1 MEDSALAFLLEER
14 VSDNLPAHSWRALHM
29 TTALLS
35 EDSALSEER
44 SLEEEGVMTSWFLT
58 TRMQETVTFKD
69 VAVDFTQEEW
79 KQLDPSQ
86 KDLYRDVMLENYRNL
101 VSLGLPVF
109 KPDVISLLERGE
121 APWIPEVPRST
132 CSGSFSQETKWEN
145 KDSTPKPG
153 FCIGEPSKELRL
165 PQDGYWDFKLGSSWE
180 YDVRLEGDEDNQER
194 QSRQVIFIP
203 RKTSSKVNVNEGNT
217 YGFSLG
223 SILDPQQLFAT
234 GKSLHQCD
242 MLEKSFKQFSEL
254 IKWNRISLG
263 KKLFKYNKCRKPTS
277 YHLDL
282 VQYDGIRI
290 GEKLYEC
297 NECGKAFN
305 WITHLTEHQ
314 RIHTVEKPYKCNE
327 CGKAFSKHSYLNQ
340 HQNVHTGK
348 KPHKCNECGKNFS
361 QRGHLTEHQRIHS
374 GEKPY
379 KCNEC
384 GKAFGQKAHLTEHL
398 RIHTGEK
405 PYQCS
410 QCRKAFSQN
419 SSLILHRRIHTGER
433 PFECNECGK
442 AFSQKGHLTQ
452 HRRIHTG
459 EKLFECS
466 ECGKSFSHGSSFTY
480 HQRIHTGSSKSSETD
495 RCLETKEPKSKSSA
509 KRCDKENK
517 VRKRTAY
524 SKAQLQELH
533 HYFNQNAYLE
543 SSEMEQLAIKL
554 ELTYSQVK
562 KWFQN
567 MRMKKKRQMM
577 TPQLAQMCDL
587 SVTDPNRTQ
596 GVSLPAVD
604 QLTVTLQQNSW
615 TNNPTHANTRCL
627 QSWDSFSPLHKQEQK
642 TSEFPN
648 GSSKSSETDR
658 CLETKEPKSKS
669 SAKRCDK
676 ENKVRKRT
684 AYSKAQLQ
692 ELHHYFNQNA
702 YLESSEMEQLAIKL
716 ELTHSQVK
724 KWFQNMRMKKK
735 GQMMTPQLAQ
745 DGCAKTA
752 PEKNPTSA
760 LGGPSNVTVVSEAKE
775 EKNTMHTPSQGTQ
788 ELNEGVAVASQPCNT
803 TPPVLP

>member
-1 MEDSALAFLLEER
+1 MSVCSGRFRARWVLGIIVQRLSPHRRSSPWIQSSALCSSGDWKNSKETSVAAWKKTGGMWRGGTGTLEEDQVKIR
-14 VSDNLPAHSWRALHM
+14 RFIFD
-29 TTALLS
+29 TGALLS
-35 EDSALSEER
+35 EGSALSQER
-44 SLEEEGVMTSWFLT
+44 SLEEAAAVMTSGFLAA
-58 TRMQETVTFKD
+58 RMQESVTFKD

-79 KQLDPSQ
+79 KQLDPAQ
-86 KDLYRDVMLENYRNL
+86 RDLYRDVMLENYRNL

-109 KPDVISLLERGE
+109 KPDVISQLERGE
-121 APWIPEVPRST
+121 APWTPEVPRST

-153 FCIGEPSKELRL
+153 FCIGEPSKELQL
-165 PQDGYWDFKLGSSWE
+165 PQNGYWDFKLGSSWE
-180 YDVRLEGDEDNQER
+180 YDIRLEGDSDNQEGPPR
-194 QSRQVIFIP
+194 QMVFIP
-203 RKTSSKVNVNEGNT
+203 RKGSSKVNVNEGNA
-217 YGFSLG
+217 YGFNLG

-263 KKLFKYNKCRKPTS
+263 KKLLKYNKCRKSTD

-282 VQYDGIRI
+282 VQYDGVHI

-314 RIHTVEKPYKCNE
+314 RIHTLEKPYKCNE

-433 PFECNECGK
+433 PFECSECGK

-480 HQRIHTGSSKSSETD
+480 HQRIHTGEKPYE
-495 RCLETKEPKSKSSA
+495 CNE
-509 KRCDKENK
+509 CG
-517 VRKRTAY
+517 
-524 SKAQLQELH
+524 KA
-533 HYFNQNAYLE
+533 F
-543 SSEMEQLAIKL
+543 S
-554 ELTYSQVK
+554 
-562 KWFQN
+562 
-567 MRMKKKRQMM
+567 
-577 TPQLAQMCDL
+577 
-587 SVTDPNRTQ
+587 
-596 GVSLPAVD
+596 
-604 QLTVTLQQNSW
+604 QNSSL
-615 TNNPTHANTRCL
+615 TLHYRIHTGEKPFECNECGKAFRQRGNLTEHMRTH
-627 QSWDSFSPLHKQEQK
+627 
-642 TSEFPN
+642 
-648 GSSKSSETDR
+648 
-658 CLETKEPKSKS
+658 
-669 SAKRCDK
+669 
-676 ENKVRKRT
+676 
-684 AYSKAQLQ
+684 
-692 ELHHYFNQNA
+692 
-702 YLESSEMEQLAIKL
+702 
-716 ELTHSQVK
+716 
-724 KWFQNMRMKKK
+724 
-735 GQMMTPQLAQ
+735 
-745 DGCAKTA
+745 
-752 PEKNPTSA
+752 
-760 LGGPSNVTVVSEAKE
+760 LGGKS
-775 EKNTMHTPSQGTQ
+775 
-788 ELNEGVAVASQPCNT
+788 L
-803 TPPVLP
+803 